1 VSARAARLTT
11 IRDWSRAVAVRTQS
25 AEEYLEA
32 IFKLQRGAEP
42 VTVKRL
48 AVELGVAPPSVSEML
63 GRLRVAGLVEEP
75 GEGRGIALTEEGNV
89 EGATLVR
96 RHRLS
101 ERFLVDYLDMPWD
114 AVHEEA
120 CKLEHVLSPEVEA
133 RLAEQLGNPLT
144 CPHGHA
150 IPAEDGSLVDEEL
163 RPLSAL
169 EPGDAAVIGCIT
181 EEKSDLL
188 RYLASLG
195 LLPDTPVAVESV
207 APFNGP
213 LLIRVGGSQYAL
225 GREVTDKIMVRG

>member
-1 VSARAARLTT
+1 MTA
-11 IRDWSRAVAVRTQS
+11 RTQN

-32 IFKLQRGAEP
+32 IFKLQLGPDP
-42 VTVKRL
+42 VTVTRV
-48 AVELGVAPPSVSEML
+48 AGELGVAPPSVSEMVT
-63 GRLRVAGLVEEP
+63 RLRSAGLVREP
-75 GEGRGIALTEEGNV
+75 GEDRAIILTA
-89 EGATLVR
+89 EGAAEGASLVR

-150 IPAEDGSLVDEEL
+150 IPGEDGSLPEVEL
-163 RPLSAL
+163 RPLTAL
-169 EPGDAAVIGCIT
+169 EPGDEAVIGCIA

-188 RYLASLG
+188 RYLSSLG
-195 LLPDTPVAVESV
+195 LLPDTPIAVESV

-213 LLIRVGGSQYAL
+213 LLVRVGGSQYAL

>member
-1 VSARAARLTT
+1 MST
-11 IRDWSRAVAVRTQS
+11 RTQS
-25 AEEYLEA
+25 VEEYLEA
-32 IFKLQRGAEP
+32 LFKLQRGPET
-42 VTVKRL
+42 VTVTRL
-48 AVELGVAPPSVSEML
+48 AAELGVAPPSVSEML
-63 GRLRVAGLVEEP
+63 RRLRADGLVAEP
-75 GEGRGIALTEEGNV
+75 AGGRGVALTAAGET
-89 EGATLVR
+89 EGAILVR

-133 RLAEQLGNPLT
+133 RLAEQLGNPRT
-144 CPHGHA
+144 CPHGHT
-150 IPAEDGSLVDEEL
+150 IPGEDGSLADDDL
-163 RPLSAL
+163 RPLSGL
-169 EPGDAAVIGCIT
+169 EPGDEAVIGCIA

-195 LLPDTPVAVESV
+195 LLPGTPVAVESV

-213 LLIRVGGSQYAL
+213 LLVRVGGSQYAL

>member
-1 VSARAARLTT
+1 VST
-11 IRDWSRAVAVRTQS
+11 RTQS
-25 AEEYLEA
+25 VEEYLEA
-32 IFKLQRGAEP
+32 IFKLQRGADP
-42 VTVKRL
+42 VTVTRL
-48 AVELGVAPPSVSEML
+48 AAELGVAPPSVSEML
-63 GRLRVAGLVEEP
+63 RRLRGEGLVEESAAAGGIRLTKA
-75 GEGRGIALTEEGNV
+75 GET

-114 AVHEEA
+114 AVHDEA

-133 RLAEQLGNPLT
+133 RLAEQLGNPRT
-144 CPHGHA
+144 CPHGHT
-150 IPAEDGSLVDEEL
+150 IPSEDGTIAEDDL
-163 RPLSAL
+163 RPLSGL
-169 EPGDAAVIGCIT
+169 EPGEQAVIGCIA

-195 LLPDTPVAVESV
+195 LLPDTRVAVESV

-213 LLIRVGGSQYAL
+213 LLVRVGGSQYAL

>member
-1 VSARAARLTT
+1 V
-11 IRDWSRAVAVRTQS
+11 
-25 AEEYLEA
+25 EEYLEA
-32 IFKLQRGAEP
+32 IFKLQRGPDP
-42 VTVKRL
+42 VTVTRL
-48 AVELGVAPPSVSEML
+48 AAELGVSPPSVSEML
-63 GRLRVAGLVEEP
+63 RRLRADGLVRKP
-75 GEGRGIALTEEGNV
+75 RRDRGITLTGTGET

-114 AVHEEA
+114 AVHDEA

-133 RLAEQLGNPLT
+133 RLAEQLGNPRT
-144 CPHGHA
+144 CPHGHT
-150 IPAEDGSLVDEEL
+150 IPGADGTLDDDEL
-163 RPLSAL
+163 RPLSGL
-169 EPGDAAVIGCIT
+169 EPGDEGVIGCIA

-213 LLIRVGGSQYAL
+213 LLVRVGSSQYAL

>member
-1 VSARAARLTT
+1 MST
-11 IRDWSRAVAVRTQS
+11 RTQS
-25 AEEYLEA
+25 VEEYLEA
-32 IFKLQRGAEP
+32 IFKLQRGPHP
-42 VTVKRL
+42 VTVTRL
-48 AVELGVAPPSVSEML
+48 AAELGVAPPSVSEML
-63 GRLRVAGLVEEP
+63 RRLRADGLVGEP
-75 GEGRGIALTEEGNV
+75 AEGRGITLTAAGET

-133 RLAEQLGNPLT
+133 RLAEQLGNPRT
-144 CPHGHA
+144 CPHGHT
-150 IPAEDGSLVDEEL
+150 IPGEDGSLADDDL
-163 RPLSAL
+163 RPLSGL
-169 EPGDAAVIGCIT
+169 EPGDEAVIGCIA

-213 LLIRVGGSQYAL
+213 LLVRVGGSQYAL

>member
-1 VSARAARLTT
+1 MTT
-11 IRDWSRAVAVRTQS
+11 RTQN

-32 IFKLQRGAEP
+32 IFKLQRGEEP

-48 AVELGVAPPSVSEML
+48 ATELGVAPPSVSEMV
-63 GRLRVAGLVEEP
+63 GRLRAAGLVREP
-75 GEGRGIALTEEGNV
+75 VEDRGISLTEAGTA

-101 ERFLVDYLDMPWD
+101 ERFLVDFLDMPWD
-114 AVHEEA
+114 AVHDEA

-133 RLAEQLGNPLT
+133 RLAEHLGNPLT

-150 IPAEDGSLVDEEL
+150 IPAEDGSLAEEDL
-163 RPLSAL
+163 RPLSGL
-169 EPGDAAVIGCIT
+169 EPGEHAVIGCIA
-181 EEKSDLL
+181 EERSDLL

-195 LLPDTPVAVESV
+195 LLPDTVITVESV

-213 LLIRVGGSQYAL
+213 LLVRVGGSQYAL

>member
-1 VSARAARLTT
+1 MPPEEAHLADRHRLE
-11 IRDWSRAVAVRTQS
+11 SHVATRTQS
-25 AEEYLEA
+25 VEEYLEA
-32 IFKLQRGAEP
+32 IFKLQRGRDP

-48 AVELGVAPPSVSEML
+48 ASELSVAPPSVSEMI
-63 GRLRVAGLVEEP
+63 GRLRAAGLVEEP
-75 GEGRGIALTEEGNV
+75 GEERGIVLTEAGSA
-89 EGATLVR
+89 EGASLVR

-114 AVHEEA
+114 TVHEEA
-120 CKLEHVLSPEVEA
+120 CKFEHVLSPEVEA

-150 IPAEDGSLVDEEL
+150 IPGEDGSLADEEL
-163 RPLSAL
+163 RPLSGL
-169 EPGDAAVIGCIT
+169 EPGEAAVIGCIA

-195 LLPDTPVAVESV
+195 LLPDTPVSVESV

-213 LLIRVGGSQYAL
+213 LLVRVGGSQYAL

>member
-1 VSARAARLTT
+1 MST
-11 IRDWSRAVAVRTQS
+11 RTQS
-25 AEEYLEA
+25 VEEYLEA
-32 IFKLQRGAEP
+32 LFKLQRGP
-42 VTVKRL
+42 DTVTVTRL
-48 AVELGVAPPSVSEML
+48 AAELGVAPPSVSEML
-63 GRLRVAGLVEEP
+63 RRLRADGLVVEP
-75 GEGRGIALTEEGNV
+75 AESRGITLTAAGET
-89 EGATLVR
+89 EGAILVR

-133 RLAEQLGNPLT
+133 RLAEQLGNPRT
-144 CPHGHA
+144 CPHGHT
-150 IPAEDGSLVDEEL
+150 IPGEDGSLADDDL
-163 RPLSAL
+163 RPLSGL
-169 EPGDAAVIGCIT
+169 EPGDEAVIGCIA

-213 LLIRVGGSQYAL
+213 LLVRVGGSQYAL

>member
-1 VSARAARLTT
+1 VST
-11 IRDWSRAVAVRTQS
+11 RTQH

-32 IFKLQRGAEP
+32 IFKLQLGPDP
-42 VTVKRL
+42 VTVTRL
-48 AVELGVAPPSVSEML
+48 AGELGVAPPSVSEMI
-63 GRLRVAGLVEEP
+63 GRLRAAGLVAQP
-75 GEGRGIALTEEGNV
+75 GEDRSITLTDEGSA
-89 EGATLVR
+89 EGASLVR

-114 AVHEEA
+114 AVHDEA

-150 IPAEDGSLVDEEL
+150 IPAEDGSLPEQEM
-163 RPLSAL
+163 RPLSQL
-169 EPGDAAVIGCIT
+169 EPGDTAVIGCIA

-188 RYLASLG
+188 RYLSSLG

-213 LLIRVGGSQYAL
+213 LLVRVGGSQYAL
-225 GREVTDKIMVRG
+225 GREVTDKIMVLG